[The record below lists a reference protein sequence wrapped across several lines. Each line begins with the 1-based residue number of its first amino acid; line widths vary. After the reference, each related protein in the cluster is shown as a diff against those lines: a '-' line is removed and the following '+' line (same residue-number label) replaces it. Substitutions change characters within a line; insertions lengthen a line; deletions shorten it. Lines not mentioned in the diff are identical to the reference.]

1 MILAAGGLAAFVL
14 AAAHYLSPVSR
25 RLAANED
32 VELVLLNK
40 DRPMLF
46 VYHPFSK
53 TLNVVRLPAGAA
65 RSGSAYQRAGE
76 VLKLFPGADAQA
88 GPAYIEVSA
97 AGGPDMDAFEG
108 LVNTWRARPARLVGA
123 VRYLLALKQGE
134 ATNLSAHELALLAL
148 ELARLN
154 SSNFIKEDFNK
165 AGPGQPPPAAA
176 GPGGNRYR
184 GVHPRLNPPEGGP
197 PQPGPAVMRL
207 EVLNASGRKDL
218 ARRVTKYLRKKNF
231 DVLDFGT
238 YGSVEKRTKIVNCS
252 DSLEGALRLR
262 EALGLG
268 GLEIYSKF
276 DKSGIV
282 QARIILG
289 ADFDESKID

>member
-1 MILAAGGLAAFVL
+1 MILAAGGLAVL
-14 AAAHYLSPVSR
+14 ALVAAHYLSPVSR

-46 VYHPFSK
+46 VYHPASK
-53 TLNVVRLPAGAA
+53 TLNAVRLPARAA
-65 RSGSAYQRAGE
+65 RSGSAYQRACE
-76 VLKLFPGADAQA
+76 VLRLFSGGGGAAVPPAGFAGKDGVSVQA
-88 GPAYIEVSA
+88 TPAYIEVSA
-97 AGGPDMDAFEG
+97 VGGPDMDAFEG
-108 LVNTWRARPARLVGA
+108 LVNTWRARPAQLAGA
-123 VRYLLALKQGE
+123 VRYLLALKKNE

-148 ELARLN
+148 ELSRLN

-165 AGPGQPPPAAA
+165 AGPGEALPADD
-176 GPGGNRYR
+176 
-184 GVHPRLNPPEGGP
+184 GP
-197 PQPGPAVMRL
+197 PQPAPAIVRL
-207 EVLNASGRKDL
+207 EVLNASGKKDL

-238 YGSVEKRTKIVNCS
+238 YGSVEKQTKIVNCS

-262 EALGLG
+262 EALKLG
-268 GLEIYSKF
+268 GLEIYSKI
-276 DKSGIV
+276 DKIGIV
-282 QARIILG
+282 QAKVILG